1 MYYYVLYRACEA
13 DEALYT
19 AFNLQSLFDVRDR
32 ILNTS
37 EIFDD
42 LQQQVNDT
50 ISSFNYT
57 SDSFLDNSTQTALSD
72 FTSASVDSIN
82 ITEFRET
89 LSGDTLGFNLTETI
103 TTLMQLRDAFNAAG
117 ETDLVTLTDS
127 IIFDLE
133 SIRDTQLGAIE
144 GNVELLERQ
153 VDQLSTHIDT
163 VVIQTK
169 TIVADIGGLVVNLT
183 GDDFRGRIANVS
195 D

>member
-1 MYYYVLYRACEA
+1 VCVCVCVCVC
-13 DEALYT
+13 AL
-19 AFNLQSLFDVRDR
+19 Q
-32 ILNTS
+32 
-37 EIFDD
+37 IFDD

-103 TTLMQLRDAFNAAG
+103 TTLMQLREAFNAAG
-117 ETDLVTLTDS
+117 EAGLVTLTDS

-163 VVIQTK
+163 VVVSP
-169 TIVADIGGLVVNLT
+169 VA
-183 GDDFRGRIANVS
+183 
-195 D
+195 